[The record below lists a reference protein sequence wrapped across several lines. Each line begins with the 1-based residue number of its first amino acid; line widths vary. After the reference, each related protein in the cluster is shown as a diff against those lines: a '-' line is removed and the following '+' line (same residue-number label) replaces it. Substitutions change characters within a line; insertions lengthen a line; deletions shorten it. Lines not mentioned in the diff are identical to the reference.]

1 MLRTPSKNKIMVLSL
16 ISAKKSFCQT
26 AIVLCS
32 FTNKFQ
38 PLEITAKLIEKCAK
52 SFISNKYNTWF
63 SEQTSHQL
71 QKGIQPADIKESLG
85 ITELK
90 AMHAGWIVDLHQHFS
105 RQCRLSLTDYC
116 YCLVRE
122 VKHVSI

>member
-16 ISAKKSFCQT
+16 ISAKKSFCQA

-32 FTNKFQ
+32 LTNKFQ

-90 AMHAGWIVDLHQHFS
+90 AMHAGSIVDLHQYFS
-105 RQCRLSLTDYC
+105 RQWEIILNGL
-116 YCLVRE
+116 LLLFG
-122 VKHVSI
+122 